1 MKDNKEFIQ
10 DIYKKYDDY
19 KAKEKIKVKMRIKY
33 ISYIA
38 VVTMVVI
45 VCIFGTNIRKIHKEN
60 DENPVDVQEEIKLAK
75 VGSFENFYNILK
87 TQADSTVRNDELKTE
102 QSINESETVMNDS
115 TYSTTNVQEA
125 NVDEA
130 DIVKT
135 DGKYIYYILENKV
148 VIINIQNKMVQESE
162 ITYTDKVPKEL
173 YLLGD
178 KLVVITYGITNIEP
192 RAIYETADVAYVE
205 GTKQKTAIITYDVQ
219 DRKNPKEE
227 RRIEMEGTY
236 LSSRMLEDSVYVIT
250 NKYLNSEINAIKNT
264 SLEDLK
270 EEDYKPTYL
279 DTSIDNKEKH
289 IEFNNIRYFDDNK
302 IDNYLFVCG
311 FNVKDKKEADIQT
324 YLGAGDTIYCSEK
337 NMYILKTKDIYD
349 INTYSLLG
357 SKTQIIKFDL
367 DNGKI
372 NYKAENTI
380 EGRVLNQFS
389 ASEDENENFRIA
401 VTKETYN
408 AQTNSN
414 DTNNKL
420 FILDKELNIIGNL
433 ENLANGENIYSVRFM
448 GKKAYI
454 VTYKQVD
461 PLFVID
467 LSDPQNPTKQ
477 GELKIPG
484 YSTYLHP
491 FDETHIIGFG
501 YDTNSDGTRNRNNG
515 LKLSMFDVTDMNN
528 PKELFTEIIGNS
540 STYSEATYNHKAI
553 LYMDNIMAFPISDYR
568 QNTSISEALIY
579 EISIENGFN
588 LKGKYT
594 QNTNRD
600 YNKKIDRII
609 YANDG
614 YYILSN
620 ANVIKIDKNNFETT
634 DTINFE
640 I

>member
-1 MKDNKEFIQ
+1 MKDNKEFIN
-10 DIYKKYDDY
+10 DIYKKYDEY
-19 KAKEKIKVKMRIKY
+19 KTKEKNKMKLRIKY
-33 ISYIA
+33 ISYITVLA
-38 VVTMVVI
+38 TVVI
-45 VCIFGTNIRKIHKEN
+45 VSILGINIKKVNNNNEN
-60 DENPVDVQEEIKLAK
+60 LVDVQEEIKLAK

-87 TQADSTVRNDELKTE
+87 KQEDSDVRNDELKAE
-102 QSINESETVMNDS
+102 QNIDQSETVINDS
-115 TYSTTNVQEA
+115 TYSTTNIQET

-135 DGKYIYYILENKV
+135 DGKYIYYIIENKV

-162 ITYTDKVPKEL
+162 IIYTDKIPKEL
-173 YLLGD
+173 YIKGN
-178 KLVVITYGITNIEP
+178 KLIVITYGITNIEP
-192 RAIYETADVAYVE
+192 RTIYETKDVAYVE

-227 RRIEMEGTY
+227 RKIEMDGTY

-250 NKYLNSEINAIKNT
+250 NKYLYSEINTIKHTN
-264 SLEDLK
+264 LEDLK
-270 EEDYKPTYL
+270 EEEYKPTYI
-279 DTSIDNKEKH
+279 DTAIDDEEKY
-289 IEFNNIRYFDDNK
+289 IEFNDIRYFDDSK
-302 IDNYLFVCG
+302 IDNYLIVCG
-311 FNVKDKKEADIQT
+311 FNIKDNQKADIQT
-324 YLGAGDTIYCSEK
+324 YLGAGDTIYCSDK
-337 NMYILKTKDIYD
+337 NMYILKTKEIYD

-357 SKTQIIKFDL
+357 SKTQIIKFNL

-372 NYKAENTI
+372 NYKAENTV

-389 ASEDENENFRIA
+389 ADEDEDENLRIA

-408 AQTNSN
+408 TQTNSN

-420 FILDKELNIIGNL
+420 FILDKELNMIGNL

-448 GKKAYI
+448 GEKAYI

-501 YDTNSDGTRNRNNG
+501 YDTNNDGTRNINNG

-553 LYMDNIMAFPISDYR
+553 LYINNIMALPISDYR
-568 QNTSISEALIY
+568 QNTSVSEALIY

-600 YNKKIDRII
+600 YNKKINRII

-620 ANVIKIDKNNFETT
+620 ANINKIDKNNFKTT